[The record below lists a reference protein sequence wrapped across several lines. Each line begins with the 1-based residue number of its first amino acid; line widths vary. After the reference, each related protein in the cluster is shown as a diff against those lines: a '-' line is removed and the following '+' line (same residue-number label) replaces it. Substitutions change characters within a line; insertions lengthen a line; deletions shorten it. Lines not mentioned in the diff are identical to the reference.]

1 MSAITIA
8 RGDGIGPEI
17 MQVTLDVITAAGAEL
32 TLSEVEMGESVYQRG
47 EPTGISE
54 AAWEHLAQSQ
64 VLLKGPMSTPQGG
77 GFTSVSLQL
86 RKQLGLYASVRPCV
100 SYSPYVHTRYASMD
114 VVIIRE
120 NEEDIYGGI
129 EYRQTT
135 DVVQSLKWVSRPAC
149 EKIIRYAFEYARRHG
164 RRKVSAFTK
173 DRIMEFTDGFFKQI
187 FMEIAQDYPELEYE
201 HQSLDIGTA
210 RLTSHP
216 DKFDVI
222 VIPNLY
228 GDILSDLV
236 AQITTGSVGLT
247 GSANVGDR
255 CVMFEAIHGSAPNIA
270 GEDIANPSGLILAA
284 VMMLVHLQ
292 QIEVAEKVQNAWL
305 TTLEEGLHTADIF
318 REGLSFQKLGTRA
331 FGQAVIERL
340 GRKPRH
346 LPSVHFSK
354 RNTPTA
360 FAYHRPEIEREL
372 VGVDV
377 FLDWTKGTPADL
389 ANALPALKPLQN
401 QAQWQ
406 LEMISNLGVVVWPSS
421 FPETRYCDHWH
432 CRYTATDPQHID
444 IVHLLS
450 ALKNAGFDFIKT
462 ENLYRING
470 KLAYSA

>member
-17 MQVTLDVITAAGAEL
+17 MQVTLDVLAAAGAQLEI
-32 TLSEVEMGESVYQRG
+32 SEVEMGEAVYQQG
-47 EPTGISE
+47 ESTGISE
-54 AAWEHLAQSQ
+54 AAWEHLSQ
-64 VLLKGPMSTPQGG
+64 CPVLLKGPMTTPQGG

-100 SYSPYVHTRYASMD
+100 SYSPYVHTRYGAMD

-120 NEEDIYGGI
+120 NEEDIYGGV

-135 DVVQSLKWVSRPAC
+135 DVVQSIKWVSRPAC

-173 DRIMEFTDGFFKQI
+173 DRIMEFTDGFFREI
-187 FMEIAQDYPELEYE
+187 FLEIAQDYPELEYE

-247 GSANVGDR
+247 GSSNVGDR

-292 QIEVAEKVQNAWL
+292 QIEVAETLKNAWL

-331 FGQAVIERL
+331 FGEAVIERL

-346 LPSVHFSK
+346 LSPVYLSK
-354 RNTPTA
+354 SPTPTA

-372 VGVDV
+372 VGIDV
-377 FLDWTKGTPADL
+377 FLDWTQGAPADL
-389 ANALPALKPLQN
+389 AQRLPTLQ
-401 QAQWQ
+401 ATMGGEDWT
-406 LEMISNLGVVVWPSS
+406 LEMITNLGVVVWPKS
-421 FPETRYCDHWH
+421 FPETRCSDHWH
-432 CRYTATDPQHID
+432 CRYTASQVNHGDLVQ
-444 IVHLLS
+444 LLT
-450 ALKNAGFDFIKT
+450 ALRRASFDFIKT
-462 ENLYRING
+462 ENLYRIDG

>member
-1 MSAITIA
+1 MAAITIA
-8 RGDGIGPEI
+8 RGDGIGSEI
-17 MQVTLDVITAAGAEL
+17 MQVTLDIMAAAGADL
-32 TLSEVEMGESVYQRG
+32 TISEVEMGESVYQKG

-54 AAWEHLAQSQ
+54 AAWKHLAQAP

-100 SYSPYVHTRYASMD
+100 SYAPYVHTRYSAMN

-120 NEEDIYGGI
+120 NEEDIYGGV

-173 DRIMEFTDGFFKQI
+173 DRIMEFTDGFFRQI
-187 FMEIAQDYPELEYE
+187 FLEIAQDYPELEYE

-216 DKFDVI
+216 EKFDVI

-236 AQITTGSVGLT
+236 AQLTTGSVGLT

-255 CVMFEAIHGSAPNIA
+255 CVMFEAIHGSAPTIA

-292 QIEVAEKVQNAWL
+292 QIEVAQNIQNAWL

-318 REGLSFQKLGTRA
+318 REGLSYQKLGTRA
-331 FGQAVIERL
+331 FGEALIERL

-346 LPSVHFSK
+346 LPAVHFSR
-354 RNTPTA
+354 RNTPTR
-360 FAYHRPEIEREL
+360 FDYQRPTIEREL

-377 FLDWTKGTPADL
+377 FLDWTQGNPEEL
-389 ANALPALKPLQN
+389 AKRLPSMPTTRSGEP
-401 QAQWQ
+401 WI
-406 LEMISNLGVVVWPSS
+406 LEMITNLGVVVWPKS
-421 FPETRYCDHWH
+421 FPETRCCDHWH
-432 CRYTATDPQHID
+432 CRYTADQ
-444 IVHLLS
+444 VHHHDLVQLLTS
-450 ALKNAGFDFIKT
+450 LRSAGFDFIKT
-462 ENLYRING
+462 ENLYRIDG

>member
-1 MSAITIA
+1 MSTITIA

-17 MQVTLDVITAAGAEL
+17 MEATLRVLEAAGAEL
-32 TLSEVEMGESVYQRG
+32 SLSEVEMGESVYLKG
-47 EPTGISE
+47 EPSGIS
-54 AAWEHLAQSQ
+54 AATWQHLAQTQ
-64 VLLKGPMSTPQGG
+64 VLLKAPTTTPQGG
-77 GFTSVSLQL
+77 GYASLSVRL
-86 RKQLGLYASVRPCV
+86 RKQLGLYANIRPCV
-100 SYSPYVHTRYASMD
+100 SYHPYIHTKYSQMD

-120 NEEDIYGGI
+120 NEEDLYGGV
-129 EYRQTT
+129 EYRQTS
-135 DVVQSLKWVSRPAC
+135 DVSQSLKWISRPGC

-173 DRIMEFTDGFFKQI
+173 DRIMEFTDGFFKDI
-187 FMEIAQDYPELEYE
+187 FLDTARDYPELEYE

-216 DKFDVI
+216 NQFDVI

-236 AQITTGSVGLT
+236 AQITTGSVGLA

-270 GEDIANPSGLILAA
+270 GEDIANPSGLLLAA
-284 VMMLVHLQ
+284 VMMLVHVQ
-292 QIEVAEKVQNAWL
+292 QIEVAECIQNAWL

-331 FGQAVIERL
+331 FTDAVIERL
-340 GRKPRH
+340 GRRPRH
-346 LPSVHFSK
+346 LKPVHFSK
-354 RNTPTA
+354 QVVHTPHVYT
-360 FAYHRPEIEREL
+360 RPEIQREL

-377 FLDWTKGTPADL
+377 FLDWNQGSPQQL
-389 ANALPALKPLQN
+389 AQAIQPLTGKSIT
-401 QAQWQ
+401 
-406 LEMISNLGVVVWPSS
+406 LEMITNLGVLVWPRT
-421 FPETRYCDHWH
+421 FPETRCSEHWH
-432 CRYTATDPQHID
+432 CRFVPDGDFSHKE
-444 IVHLLS
+444 IVGLLS
-450 ALKNAGFDFIKT
+450 RLRRAGFDFIKT

>member
-8 RGDGIGPEI
+8 RGEGIGPEI
-17 MQVTLDVITAAGAEL
+17 MQVTLDVLAAAGAQLEV
-32 TLSEVEMGESVYQRG
+32 SEVEMGEAVYQQG

-54 AAWEHLAQSQ
+54 AAWKLLANSP
-64 VLLKGPMSTPQGG
+64 VLLKGPTSTPQGG

-100 SYSPYVHTRYASMD
+100 SYFPYVHTRYAAMD

-120 NEEDIYGGI
+120 NEEDIYGGV

-135 DVVQSLKWVSRPAC
+135 DVVQSIKWVSRPAC

-173 DRIMEFTDGFFKQI
+173 DRIMEFTDGFFREI
-187 FMEIAQDYPELEYE
+187 FLEIAQDYPELAYE

-236 AQITTGSVGLT
+236 AQITTGSVGLA
-247 GSANVGDR
+247 GSANVGDA

-270 GEDIANPSGLILAA
+270 GEDIANPSGLILAG
-284 VMMLVHLQ
+284 VMMLVHLR
-292 QIEVAEKVQNAWL
+292 QIEVAEKLKNAWL

-318 REGLSFQKLGTRA
+318 REGLSFKKLGTRE

-346 LPSVHFSK
+346 LSPVYLSK
-354 RNTPTA
+354 QPTPTA
-360 FAYHRPEIEREL
+360 FAYRRPEIEREL
-372 VGVDV
+372 MGVDV
-377 FLDWTKGTPADL
+377 FLDWTQGNPEML
-389 ANALPALKPLQN
+389 AKRLPTLKPTETGE
-401 QAQWQ
+401 AWT
-406 LEMISNLGVVVWPSS
+406 LEMISNLGVVVWPHS
-421 FPETRYCDHWH
+421 FPETRCSDHWH
-432 CRYTATDPQHID
+432 CRYTAPQVKHKD
-444 IVHLLS
+444 LVQLLT
-450 ALKNAGFDFIKT
+450 ALQRTGFDFIKT
-462 ENLYRING
+462 ENLYRIDG